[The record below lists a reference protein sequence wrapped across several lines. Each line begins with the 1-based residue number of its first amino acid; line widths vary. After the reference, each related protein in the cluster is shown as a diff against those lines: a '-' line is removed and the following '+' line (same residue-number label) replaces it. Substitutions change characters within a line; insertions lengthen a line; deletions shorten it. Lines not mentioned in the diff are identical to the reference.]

1 MPLDQA
7 REFINAKF
15 AERNEMEEA
24 ARASIT
30 NETVETIE
38 VVETKTGF
46 TVTVYDL
53 TEDNVKDLID
63 FLEMRCYKYKEV

>member
-1 MPLDQA
+1 
-7 REFINAKF
+7 
-15 AERNEMEEA
+15 MEDA

-30 NETVETIE
+30 NETVEPSE

-53 TEDNVKDLID
+53 TEDDAKDLTD
-63 FLEMRCYKYKEV
+63 FLEMRGYKYKEV